1 MLISKHSQLWILSKR
16 LQWYGIEPFEETEA
30 KTFKDI
36 YGEDCKCEF
45 DLIGDFKC
53 DCGWNEKITPKEH
66 KSFQDLR
73 LVSKQGIYGQSNI
86 AFDKTIK
93 YS

>member
-1 MLISKHSQLWILSKR
+1 M
-16 LQWYGIEPFEETEA
+16 EETEA
-30 KTFKDI
+30 TKLDDI

-45 DLIGDFKC
+45 DLEGDFKC
-53 DCGWNEKITPKEH
+53 HCEWNQKITLKEH

-73 LVSKQGIYGQSNI
+73 LVSKLGINGQPNGRIDNSNHLIWLLI
-86 AFDKTIK
+86 AYKLVK